1 MVGESKK
8 KRGKTNK
15 ADPGNSQ
22 LISPPAQGFFL
33 LWHIKQ
39 DKTPWPGV
47 AALSRHVLGK
57 INPTNTQESTHR
69 CARGA
74 VHTNLHVHTH
84 RLPVS
89 TP

>member
-1 MVGESKK
+1 MSIMGESKK

-22 LISPPAQGFFL
+22 LISPPAHVFL

-39 DKTPWPGV
+39 DKTPCSGV

-57 INPTNTQESTHR
+57 MLR
-69 CARGA
+69 R
-74 VHTNLHVHTH
+74 
-84 RLPVS
+84 
-89 TP
+89 